1 MRILNFGSMN
11 LDYVYQVEHFV
22 QAGETLGSLRMEK
35 NCGGKGLNQSIAL
48 ARAGAEVCHAGMVGE
63 GGKILK
69 KALKDNS
76 VDVSN
81 LCDCEEPAGHA
92 IIQVNRDG
100 QNCILLY
107 SGSNYAISQGYINEV
122 LNHFENGDLVLIQ
135 NETNNVAYIMQKAAE
150 KGLRVA
156 FNPSP
161 ISAEIKDYPLE
172 CVSWFILNEIE
183 GKALTGEIEPQ
194 RIVQGLLKRYPNA
207 AVVLTLG
214 GKGGLYADRHITE
227 KFHVFSV
234 DVEDTTAAGDTFT
247 GFFLAGIIKKMP
259 IQDIL
264 RQASAASALAVSRK
278 GAAASIPSL
287 AETVCFLQCFQ

>member
-1 MRILNFGSMN
+1 MKILNFGSMN
-11 LDYVYQVEHFV
+11 LDYVYQVERFV
-22 QAGETLGSLRMEK
+22 QAGETLGSLRLEK

-48 ARAGAEVCHAGMVGE
+48 ARAGVEVCHAGMVGE
-63 GGKILK
+63 GGNILK
-69 KALKDNS
+69 KALQDNS
-76 VDVSN
+76 VDVSS
-81 LCDCEEPAGHA
+81 LRDCDELAGHA

-107 SGSNYAISQGYINEV
+107 SGSNYAISQEYINEV
-122 LNHFENGDLVLIQ
+122 LGHFESGDLVLLQ

-150 KGLRVA
+150 KGLGVA

-172 CVSWFILNEIE
+172 CVGWFILNEIE

-194 RIVQGLLKRYPNA
+194 SIVQELLKRYPNA

-214 GKGGLYADRHITE
+214 EKGGLYADRHITE
-227 KFHVFSV
+227 KFPVFSV

-247 GFFLAGIIKKMP
+247 GFFLAGIIKKLP
-259 IQDIL
+259 IRDIL

-287 AETVCFLQCFQ
+287 AETVRFLQSFQ